1 MHHRH
6 QSSNIFMWGLAKV
19 SGGKAASPP
28 APFLADF
35 LAAPVAPPQED
46 RFFGAMTWP
55 RRSCPGIQG
64 CVKKRYPLNIKQLCG
79 KKLVQHKHV
88 KGKSVVTKS
97 PFHLDYLFIV
107 WRIPIS
113 NLDFVTNPHC
123 KSRFCAESQILIL

>member
-19 SGGKAASPP
+19 SGGKAGSPP

-35 LAAPVAPPQED
+35 LAAPVAPPQADHDLAKEEL
-46 RFFGAMTWP
+46 P
-55 RRSCPGIQG
+55 RNTGTC
-64 CVKKRYPLNIKQLCG
+64 KKRYPLNIKHLCG
-79 KKLVQHKHV
+79 KKIVQHKHV

-97 PFHLDYLFIV
+97 PFHLDYLFIL

-113 NLDFVTNPHC
+113 NFDFVTNPHC